1 MKLVLFCSCFLH
13 LKSKFHTVCLTCI
26 LSVRNLIKY
35 PNLSLI
41 PFYMLKVFD
50 VRPLLSQKWSVDKIH
65 EAWRLWFIHMKEEID
80 FPFSSESVTKK
91 LFSVFWLLT
100 LLPFMAFFLLI
111 IHWVIMYSCKMQNQ
125 LTCNQVWTQEM
136 LVLSISGL
144 TVSYLRTHGTV
155 VYSLFC

>member
-1 MKLVLFCSCFLH
+1 MCFSVVAFYIWNQNFIQYAWLVPFL
-13 LKSKFHTVCLTCI
+13 LGIWLNILTV
-26 LSVRNLIKY
+26 
-35 PNLSLI
+35 SLI

-65 EAWRLWFIHMKEEID
+65 EAWRLWFIHLKEEID

-144 TVSYLRTHGTV
+144 TVSYPSTHGTV
-155 VYSLFC
+155 VYSIFR